1 MAYTDIDRLFSWDP
15 VKNDWLKEHRGVSFE
30 AVESHLEGG
39 GLLDIVEHPNQ
50 EKYPGQRVFIVQ
62 IEDYVYWVP
71 FRETGEITRLITV
84 IPSRKMTRKYLGRK
98 YAEI

>member
-30 AVESHLEGG
+30 VAVSQLEGG
-39 GLLDIVEHPNQ
+39 GLFDIIEHPNQ
-50 EKYPGQRVFIVQ
+50 EKHPGQSVFIVQ

-84 IPSRKMTRKYLGRK
+84 IPSRKMTRKYLGRE
-98 YAEI
+98 YGEI